1 MVKQIVIDDNNIVQL
16 CSIGGLLEGGID
28 VNEIPNE
35 VMACPVKWKFESG
48 CFAPNDAY
56 VEPTEDEA
64 ELTLD
69 DLALAVAEL
78 AETSAADKLE
88 VEMAIAELAEVITNG

>member
-1 MVKQIVIDDNNIVQL
+1 MVKQIVIDDNNVVQL

-28 VNEIPNE
+28 VAEIPNE
-35 VMACPVKWKFESG
+35 VMACPAKWKFESG

-56 VEPTEDEA
+56 VEPTADESG
-64 ELTLD
+64 LTVD